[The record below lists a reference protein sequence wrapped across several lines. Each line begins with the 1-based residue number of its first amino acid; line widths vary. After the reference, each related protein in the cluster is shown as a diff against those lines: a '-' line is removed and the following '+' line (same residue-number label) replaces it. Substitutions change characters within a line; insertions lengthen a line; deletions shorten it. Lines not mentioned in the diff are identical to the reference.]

1 MQLLEVTKKMFTV
14 ASILYISMGLVLA
27 DVKCNSANL
36 TNSDIITCSQAA
48 FVKIDKV
55 LNDQYKALSLEL
67 DVSLKSELLAV
78 QKNWI
83 KLKDGYCNDESE
95 GGSGAEAPID
105 KLSCMKQLTSFRLSE
120 LIYLRTGVIGDG
132 FYKAVSVVNEKATA
146 MDYSKAVEYVAGG
159 VDFGPSWNEYAKK
172 NCAMAQ
178 KLYGETPERCMARM
192 RFQMPIY

>member
-1 MQLLEVTKKMFTV
+1 MQLLEVTKKMFTA
-14 ASILYISMGLVLA
+14 ASILYVSMGLALA

-36 TNSDIITCSQAA
+36 TNPDIVTCSQAA

-67 DVSLKSELLAV
+67 DASLKSELLAV
-78 QKNWI
+78 QKDWI
-83 KLKDGYCNDESE
+83 KLKEGYCNDEGE
-95 GGSGAEAPID
+95 GGAGAEAPID
-105 KLSCMKQLTSFRLSE
+105 KLSCIKQLTSFRLSE

-146 MDYSKAVEYVAGG
+146 MDYSKAVEYVAGD
-159 VDFGPSWNEYAKK
+159 VDFGPLWNGYAEK
-172 NCAMAQ
+172 NCAMTQ
-178 KLYGETPERCMARM
+178 KLYGEAPERCMARM